1 MKKKVKLLA
10 LFFSVVLVLFC
21 GIGIFKNH
29 QEKEEKYSYTVSQ
42 VNACLERIVS
52 YSKRCL
58 ENLPADNPNDSGQIT
73 DAFSTLFLTLNDSE
87 GLYNRNSREISS
99 SVEEFMDY
107 FNGEYPRMSAADKTV
122 CLQSLIQA
130 SEKLLSSLET
140 DSSEIPVDT
149 LIQEAAA
156 FAASLDQIRSKTI

>member
-29 QEKEEKYSYTVSQ
+29 QEKEEKYSYTVLQ

-52 YSKRCL
+52 DSERCL
-58 ENLPADNPNDSGQIT
+58 ETLPADNPNDSGKII

-87 GLYNRNSREISS
+87 GLHNRNSREISS
-99 SVEEFMDY
+99 SVEKFMDY
-107 FNGEYPRMSAADKTV
+107 FNGEYPRMSAADKTA

-140 DSSEIPVDT
+140 DSGEIPVDT

-156 FAASLDQIRSKTI
+156 FAASLDQIRSETM